1 MSENKGEMAQT
12 LSSFQQLV
20 DFLGTKGLES
30 EKAVP
35 VAERFM
41 GAVNVDFDADGN
53 FAPMAVDYDA
63 GSGELKKA

>member
-1 MSENKGEMAQT
+1 MAQT

-20 DFLGTKGLES
+20 DFLGTMGLES

-53 FAPMAVDYDA
+53 FAPMAVDYDS
-63 GSGELKKA
+63 GTGELKKA

>member
-1 MSENKGEMAQT
+1 MAQT

-20 DFLGTKGLES
+20 DFLATQGLET

-41 GAVNVDFDADGN
+41 EAVNVDFDADGN
-53 FAPMAVDYDA
+53 FAPLSVDYDSA
-63 GSGELKKA
+63 NGALKKA